1 MSTIYKCPLP
11 GWMRLGDTAVGMH
24 QGDLPG
30 YPASHG
36 CIRMPLESA
45 LFIFDQVRVGTPVE
59 VVDSWSPSPATAHS
73 GLLAQAN

>member
-1 MSTIYKCPLP
+1 
-11 GWMRLGDTAVGMH
+11 MRLGETAVGMH

-45 LFIFDQVRVGTPVE
+45 LFIFDNVKVGTPVE
-59 VVDSWSPSPATAHS
+59 VVDSWSPQPAGA
-73 GLLAQAN
+73 AQGNLVADVR